1 MVLNNTVAERIGYLR
16 EKAGLTQTDLAKIL
30 GVTRNAVSYWEMSL
44 SNPSLANVV
53 AMAKLFNVS
62 TDYILALSDKELI
75 DITDLTFEQKE
86 VIYKTVAL
94 FKKDN
99 KN

>member
-44 SNPSLANVV
+44 SNPSLSNVV

-94 FKKDN
+94 FKKDS